1 MSKLGGV
8 VSRFGEL
15 FESRCEAPEA
25 RASVS
30 EAGREAIRVAR
41 FRVWVGALREG
52 GAPAEAAVE
61 VAEDLMGACPAEAT
75 GPREAMVS

>member
-1 MSKLGGV
+1 MSRLGGV

-25 RASVS
+25 RARVS
-30 EAGREAIRVAR
+30 EAGRDAIRAAR

-52 GAPAEAAVE
+52 GARAEAAVE
-61 VAEDLMGACPAEAT
+61 VADELLGGPPHPAEGSAD
-75 GPREAMVS
+75 G

>member
-1 MSKLGGV
+1 MSRLGGV

-15 FESRCEAPEA
+15 FESQCEAPEA